1 MSYYI
6 GIDLGGTKI
15 NGLIIAD
22 DRPDPIIQKKIP
34 TEGHEGADAVVGRIA
49 QLCKDLCNDI
59 STTMSEVTSVGVGVP
74 AVVDYDEGKT
84 LLLPNIPGDW
94 YGKPVE
100 AELEAM
106 LGCSVWLIN
115 DARAFTLA
123 EAKYGAGKGHPVV
136 ACFTLGTGIGG
147 GIAINGELHLGMDGA
162 AGEFG
167 HTTVDVNGVPD
178 GSGTPGTIETYGS
191 GPAIAAMGAK
201 AIMQGVNTKI
211 TDLADNDLNT
221 VTPRTILQAA
231 KDSDEVALRIL
242 NDAGKYIGAGV
253 ANVIT
258 ILAPH
263 CVVFGGG
270 VSALGDMILDPIKQ
284 SIRVY
289 NHTVD
294 LDKVA
299 IKTAE
304 LGDDAGA
311 IGAALWAQ
319 QREANQS

>member
-1 MSYYI
+1 MAYFI

-15 NGLIIAD
+15 NGLIIED
-22 DRPDPIIQKKIP
+22 DNPNPIIQKKIP
-34 TEGHEGADAVVGRIA
+34 TEGHEGADAVVARIA
-49 QLCKDLCNDI
+49 QLCKDLCAD
-59 STTMSEVTSVGVGVP
+59 TSIELSAVDGVGVGAP
-74 AVVDYDEGKT
+74 ATIDYDKGET
-84 LLLPNIPGDW
+84 LLVPNIQGEW
-94 YGKPVE
+94 WGKPVE
-100 AELEAM
+100 HDLEA
-106 LGCSVWLIN
+106 LLDVPAWLIN

-123 EAKYGAGKGHPVV
+123 EAKYGAGKGYSVV
-136 ACFTLGTGIGG
+136 VCFTLGTGIGG
-147 GIAINGELHLGMDGA
+147 GIAINGELHMGMSGN

-178 GSGTPGTIETYGS
+178 GSGTPGTIEAYGS

-201 AIMQGVNTKI
+201 AVMQGVNTKL
-211 TDLADNDLNT
+211 TELSGNDLNT
-221 VTPRTILQAA
+221 ITPRTVLQAA
-231 KDSDEVALRIL
+231 KEGDEVALRIL

-253 ANVIT
+253 ANVMS

-289 NHTVD
+289 NHTLD

-319 QREANQS
+319 QRKERES

>member
-1 MSYYI
+1 MPYFI

-15 NGLIIAD
+15 NGLIIED
-22 DRPDPIIQKKIP
+22 NKPDPIIQKKIP
-34 TEGHEGADAVVGRIA
+34 TEGHEGADAVVVRIA
-49 QLCKDLCNDI
+49 RLCRDLCADVSI
-59 STTMSEVTSVGVGVP
+59 AVSDVTGIGVGAP
-74 AVVDYDEGKT
+74 AIIDYDNGKT
-84 LLLPNIPGDW
+84 LLLPNISGEW

-106 LGCSVWLIN
+106 LNCPVWLIN

-123 EAKYGAGKGHPVV
+123 EAKYGAGKGYDIVT
-136 ACFTLGTGIGG
+136 CFTLGTGIGG
-147 GIAINGELHLGMDGA
+147 GIAINGKLHLGMGGN

-178 GSGTPGTIETYGS
+178 GSGTPGTIEAYGS
-191 GPAIAAMGAK
+191 GPAISAMGAK
-201 AIMQGVNTKI
+201 AVMQGVNTKI
-211 TDLADNDLNT
+211 TDLANNDLNT
-221 VTPRTILQAA
+221 ITPRIILQAA
-231 KDSDEVALRIL
+231 KDGDEVALRIL

-253 ANVIT
+253 ANVIS
-258 ILAPH
+258 IIAPH

-270 VSALGDMILDPIKQ
+270 VTALGDMILNPIKQ
-284 SIRVY
+284 SIRIY

-299 IKTAE
+299 MNTAE

-319 QREANQS
+319 QREANQA

>member
-1 MSYYI
+1 MTYFI

-15 NGLIIAD
+15 NGLIIEGD
-22 DRPDPIIQKKIP
+22 KPDPLVQKKIP

-49 QLCKDLCNDI
+49 QLCKDLCADASI
-59 STTMSEVTSVGVGVP
+59 AMADVVSIGVGAP
-74 AVVDYDEGKT
+74 ATIDYDEGLT
-84 LLLPNIPGDW
+84 LLLPNIQGEW
-94 YGKPVE
+94 WGKPVE
-100 AELEAM
+100 QDLENLLDTPAY
-106 LGCSVWLIN
+106 LIN

-123 EAKYGAGKGHPVV
+123 EANYGAGKGYSVV

-147 GIAINGELHLGMDGA
+147 GIAINGELHMGMSGN

-167 HTTVDVNGVPD
+167 HTTVDVHGIPD
-178 GSGTPGTIETYGS
+178 GSGTPGTIEAYGS

-201 AIMQGVNTKI
+201 AVMQGVNTKL
-211 TDLADNDLNT
+211 TELANNDLNT
-221 VTPRTILQAA
+221 ITPRTVLQAA
-231 KDSDEVALRIL
+231 KEGDEVALRIL
-242 NDAGKYIGAGV
+242 NDAGKYLGAGV

-319 QREANQS
+319 QREANPS